1 MCLQILKSC
10 SRISASL
17 HNCFYCPKLP
27 EGLRRPHPFLPAGAW
42 YDLRLILGEDR
53 TVIMEYKNVKMS
65 NWIAV
70 GALAVHDDFRP
81 NYVAISAERGGRMDD
96 VGYKK
101 ARNGAPPFAP

>member
-1 MCLQILKSC
+1 MSFRTTDPSDKDLGEV
-10 SRISASL
+10 AAA
-17 HNCFYCPKLP
+17 
-27 EGLRRPHPFLPAGAW
+27 PHPFLPAGAW